1 MRRVISLLMSLLMCF
16 SQSVTAS
23 AKTVPTSIVQP
34 YYEKVND
41 AKSKLYTN
49 DTTADCESY
58 VRGDS
63 DIVKITATQYLRRQG
78 FLWTWSSYD
87 GAEWTKTTYTNTLAM
102 SNTKTGLSSG
112 KCRVKTVFTLTDK
125 LGDNETITVYSDE
138 KTVD

>member
-34 YYEKVND
+34 YYEKAND

-63 DIVKITATQYLRRQG
+63 DMVKITATQYLRRQG
-78 FLWTWSSYD
+78 FLW
-87 GAEWTKTTYTNTLAM
+87 TYTNTLAM

-112 KCRVKTVFTLTDK
+112 KCRVKTVFTLTAK